1 MHEVVCLGRVS
12 ICHCHCLL
20 AFLPLW
26 QGNVATVSSWESSS
40 ADQKERKVVPCMF
53 SDFGPSMEG
62 IFIGS
67 FAGSLYP
74 VIFHVWMLMWI
85 LLSFLIGPDP
95 SWCSYTLLSVL
106 ASFAL
111 YVSYAY
117 AHVEMV
123 MCNTLLN
130 WIEVNLFYLQNKIH
144 KVPW

>member
-1 MHEVVCLGRVS
+1 
-12 ICHCHCLL
+12 
-20 AFLPLW
+20 
-26 QGNVATVSSWESSS
+26 
-40 ADQKERKVVPCMF
+40 
-53 SDFGPSMEG
+53 
-62 IFIGS
+62 
-67 FAGSLYP
+67 
-74 VIFHVWMLMWI
+74 MWI

-130 WIEVNLFYLQNKIH
+130 
-144 KVPW
+144 

>member
-1 MHEVVCLGRVS
+1 
-12 ICHCHCLL
+12 
-20 AFLPLW
+20 
-26 QGNVATVSSWESSS
+26 VATVSSWESSS

-67 FAGSLYP
+67 FAGSLYH